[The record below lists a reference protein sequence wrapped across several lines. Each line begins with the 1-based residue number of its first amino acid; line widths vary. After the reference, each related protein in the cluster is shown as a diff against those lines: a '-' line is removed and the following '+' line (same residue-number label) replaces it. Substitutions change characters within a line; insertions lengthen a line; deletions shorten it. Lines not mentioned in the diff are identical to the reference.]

1 MNSEIETNDV
11 GETVDETVLDA
22 TAENAA
28 EETADGSEDGKLKM
42 GDKRRLKKIE
52 AELADTQKK
61 LTETEATLAEEKEKY
76 LRMLAEYDNFRRRT
90 AKEKEAIYNEASADA
105 IKAILPVIDN
115 LERAAAAISEE
126 DAESTFAKG
135 VTMTLKSATDALT
148 KMGVTAIETE
158 TFDPNV
164 HNAVMHV
171 EDDSRPEGTIV
182 EVFQKGYKKG
192 DHVIRYAMVTVA
204 N

>member
-1 MNSEIETNDV
+1 MSDMEKKEEILSE
-11 GETVDETVLDA
+11 
-22 TAENAA
+22 
-28 EETADGSEDGKLKM
+28 EETADEVVTAEAEAEAEEGKLKL
-42 GDKRRLKKIE
+42 GDKRRLKKLE
-52 AELADTQKK
+52 AELAEANKK
-61 LTETEATLAEEKEKY
+61 LEAMDATLVEEKEKY

-90 AKEKEAIYNEASADA
+90 AKEKEAIYADATADA

-115 LERAAAAISEE
+115 LERAAAGVPESES
-126 DAESTFAKG
+126 ESAFAKG
-135 VTMTLKSATDALT
+135 VTMTLKSAMDALA
-148 KMGVTAIETE
+148 KMDVTPIETE

-171 EDDSRPEGTIV
+171 DDDSLPEGAIV
-182 EVFQKGYKKG
+182 EVYQKGYKKG

>member
-22 TAENAA
+22 ATENAA
-28 EETADGSEDGKLKM
+28 EETADGAEDGKLKM

-171 EDDSRPEGTIV
+171 EDESRPEGTIV